1 MTDSRATSRQAYQT
15 WIDDQIEEFKSTL
28 SREELLAVADEA
40 VRRLQTTSPD
50 GQYALTE
57 ILLCDVVDALLYKR
71 LSLPSYRQWERA
83 CRTDTASRPRVRTSH
98 SLRAA
103 S

>member
-57 ILLCDVVDALLYKR
+57 ILL
-71 LSLPSYRQWERA
+71 
-83 CRTDTASRPRVRTSH
+83 ASGSVRVEPTQPAVH
-98 SLRAA
+98 V
-103 S
+103 